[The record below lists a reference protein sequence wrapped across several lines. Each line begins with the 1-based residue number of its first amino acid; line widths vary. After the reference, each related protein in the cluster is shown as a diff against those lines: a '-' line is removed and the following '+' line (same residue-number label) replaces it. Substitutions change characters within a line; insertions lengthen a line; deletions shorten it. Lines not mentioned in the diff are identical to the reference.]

1 MEDIYAKKIWK
12 KWYNDRV
19 SKKLDY
25 PSISTADFMGK
36 AIKKYPDRIAVHY
49 MDTSITYRELD
60 GYANKFADF
69 LHRSGLRQG
78 DVIGLNALNT
88 PAYYIAVLGILKAGC
103 ILTGVSP
110 LLTPSEIE
118 FQLNDCGA
126 KLLLTMDFLWGNV
139 KQAIGKTNVKT
150 VAIFGLSDFLPDAA
164 QIPDSILHEAPGVSV
179 HRFTDIMRDMPDR
192 GPAEKVD
199 PDAICWIQY
208 TGGTTGRSKG
218 ATWTNRDVVSYV
230 LRFANWIDVRAGQEV
245 LLTPFPLFVG
255 AGMLNTL
262 VAYANAM
269 TQVAIPNPRDLDFLV
284 AAMKKHKP
292 NIITGVP
299 TIWIGLMK
307 KPEFCEWDFSNTRM
321 CISGAAPFPA
331 EYFEKFEKIVG
342 TGKLFEAYGMSETG
356 LIVSTPPTKYK
367 VSSIGVPITDTD
379 IQILDTETKKPVP
392 LGEVGEIAVKGPS
405 MFSKGYYNK
414 PEETANIIHDGWL
427 CTGDLARM
435 DEDGF
440 IFIADRLKDMVN
452 VSGYKVFTQE
462 LDDVIMRHP
471 DVDLAAS
478 IGISDPKRPGS
489 ERVASVI
496 VLKPGIAKSDEEKE
510 KLLAYLKEKV
520 APFKVPK
527 VIEFMDQ
534 LPLSAAG
541 KILTRE
547 LRETLGKKL
556 NVNQ

>member
-1 MEDIYAKKIWK
+1 MKDVYSDRIWK
-12 KWYNDRV
+12 KWYNSRV
-19 SKKLDY
+19 SRKLKY
-25 PSISTADFMGK
+25 PSISAASFIEQ
-36 AIKKYPDRIAVHY
+36 AINKYPERIALHY
-49 MDTSITYRELD
+49 MDTCITYRELND
-60 GYANKFADF
+60 YSNQFANF
-69 LHRSGLRQG
+69 LNKSGVKKG
-78 DVIGLNALNT
+78 DVVGLNALNI
-88 PAYYIAVLGILKAGC
+88 PSYYIAILGILKAGC
-103 ILTGVSP
+103 IITGVSP
-110 LLTPSEIE
+110 LLTPSELE

-126 KLLLTMDFLWGNV
+126 KLLLTMDFLRENV
-139 KQAIGKTNVKT
+139 KQAINKTNVTT
-150 VAIFGLSDFLPDAA
+150 VIMSSLSDFQSNATE
-164 QIPDSILHEAPGVSV
+164 IPDSMLQEMPEKSAY
-179 HRFTDIMRDMPDR
+179 RFTDIIKEMPTQSTK
-192 GPAEKVD
+192 EKID

-230 LRFANWIDVRAGQEV
+230 VRFANWIDVRAGEEV

-269 TQVAIPNPRDLDFLV
+269 TQVAVPNPRDLDFLV
-284 AAMKKHKP
+284 AAMKKYKP

-299 TIWIGLMK
+299 TIWLGLMK

-321 CISGAAPFPA
+321 CISGAAPFPG
-331 EYFEKFEKIVG
+331 EYFQRFEKIIG

-356 LIVSTPPTKYK
+356 LIVSTPPAKYK
-367 VSSIGVPITDTD
+367 VGSIGVPITDTD
-379 IQILDTETKKPVP
+379 IQIIDTVTKKPVP

-414 PEETANIIHDGWL
+414 PEETANIIRDGWL
-427 CTGDLARM
+427 CTGDLAKM

-462 LDDVIMRHP
+462 LDDVIMGHP

-496 VLKPGIAKSDEEKE
+496 VLKPGIARDNAEKD
-510 KLLAYLKEKV
+510 KLLSYLKEKV

-541 KILTRE
+541 KILKRE

-556 NVNQ
+556 NVN